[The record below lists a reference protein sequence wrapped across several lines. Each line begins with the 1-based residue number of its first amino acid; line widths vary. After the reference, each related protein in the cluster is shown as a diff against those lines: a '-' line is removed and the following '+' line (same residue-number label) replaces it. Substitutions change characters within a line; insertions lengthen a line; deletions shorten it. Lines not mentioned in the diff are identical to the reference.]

1 MVGADKKLSASAK
14 ISEEFILKFNG
25 EPDYEIID
33 IGNGKGRNIL
43 RYDMDKIERKVK
55 PFIDAEVSGL
65 LSSEQDAVAAWN
77 VYLAKETSEEED
89 DQMVQ
94 NSNAASESW
103 SYDVDL
109 PLYPDK
115 KELLALKYKQYFFKN
130 YLRQFLTNKL
140 PSVEQDAAVFDL
152 EEGKQAKADKFMEA
166 NQQN

>member
-1 MVGADKKLSASAK
+1 M
-14 ISEEFILKFNG
+14 LK
-25 EPDYEIID
+25 YQ
-33 IGNGKGRNIL
+33 
-43 RYDMDKIERKVK
+43 
-55 PFIDAEVSGL
+55 A
-65 LSSEQDAVAAWN
+65 
-77 VYLAKETSEEED
+77 
-89 DQMVQ
+89 
-94 NSNAASESW
+94 SW

-140 PSVEQDAAVFDL
+140 PSVEQDAEVFDL